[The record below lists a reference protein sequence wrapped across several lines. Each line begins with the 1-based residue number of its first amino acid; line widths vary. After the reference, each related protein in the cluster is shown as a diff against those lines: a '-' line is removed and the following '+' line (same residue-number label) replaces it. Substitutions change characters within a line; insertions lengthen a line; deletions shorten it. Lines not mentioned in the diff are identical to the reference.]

1 MSQKLFTS
9 FNIEFNV
16 PCRQS
21 SFEKEESGV
30 DSLHV
35 VIKLKSDPT
44 LSPSDW
50 RVFVVQHQKY
60 LSPARLSGAE
70 LCQNWLA
77 GIGKE
82 SRVTSKLH
90 LRHRCDVE
98 FREANGEILRSQYCV
113 ELKHFVIP
121 FCLD

>member
-1 MSQKLFTS
+1 MKNMKRKTGLVILPLNKENNRDKDKDEEERVNKLFYIS
-9 FNIEFNV
+9 
-16 PCRQS
+16 
-21 SFEKEESGV
+21 
-30 DSLHV
+30 
-35 VIKLKSDPT
+35 
-44 LSPSDW
+44 
-50 RVFVVQHQKY
+50 QHQKY